1 MRDLSKRLA
10 LLAFVALV
18 CAAAPPDPAASP
30 DYAALTR
37 AYDALRTKDYDRAI
51 AAFLEAIKAAPAHT
65 ATRKDLAYTYLKIG
79 EADAAR
85 DQFGEAMK
93 INPADFHVALEYA
106 FLCFE
111 SRDDAI
117 AYKAAARRIFNR
129 IRESGDAVARATAEQ
144 AFHNID
150 EPLRTGIERWTQ
162 ALATNDSLS
171 AHEELASLAEQR
183 DELELAAEHYLK
195 AWHLLPDRKSLLL
208 DLGRVRKNLNQ
219 LDEANAAL
227 LAASRGGEPRVAE
240 RARELLP
247 ERYPFVYEFRR
258 ALALDPKNTELHREL
273 AYLLM
278 RMAEKG
284 EARPIE
290 AEDEFR
296 TITETNP
303 DDLLSAA
310 QLGFLYLSRKDTL
323 RAMPLLQR
331 VLAGTDEELASHVRI
346 ALHMPPKVYA
356 SALHSNSE
364 PGTEARVMAEK
375 SLKAGY
381 LKDALKY
388 LKLAHDADPVDF
400 SVMLKMAWAYN
411 MLREDGV
418 ALRWFALAR
427 KSPDAAISEEAE
439 KAWKTLRPAQARIR
453 TTVWMF
459 PFYSSRWKDVF
470 SYGQIKTE
478 FRLDGLPF
486 RPYLSTRFVGD
497 LRRTTP
503 GPYAGALPQN
513 LSESSFIL
521 AAGIAS
527 AKPWH
532 GITEWGEA
540 GSAIGYLNHRML
552 PDYRGGASWS
562 RSRGKGIGSETPG
575 FFYETTADGVFV
587 SRFDNDFLAYSQNRA
602 GWTLAPIQILWNANI
617 TTDVKHQYWANFVEM
632 GPGIRFHMAQ
642 MPPSLLFSFS
652 YLRGVYLI
660 NAGNPRR
667 PNFFDFRAGL
677 WYALTR

>member
-1 MRDLSKRLA
+1 MRDLFTRFVLA
-10 LLAFVALV
+10 SAMALTCV
-18 CAAAPPDPAASP
+18 AAPPDPAASP

-37 AYDALRTKDYDRAI
+37 AYEALKIKNYDGAI
-51 AAFLEAIKAAPAHT
+51 AAFLDAVKAAPGHT

-93 INPADFHVALEYA
+93 INPADFHVALEFA

-111 SRDDAI
+111 SKDDAI
-117 AYKAAARRIFNR
+117 TYKATARRIFNR
-129 IRESGDAVARATAEQ
+129 IRESGDTVSRATAEQ
-144 AFHNID
+144 AFQNID
-150 EPLRTGIERWTQ
+150 EPLRTGIARWTQ

-171 AHEELASLAEQR
+171 AHEELASLGEQR

-195 AWHLLPDRKSLLL
+195 AWHLLPARKSLLL

-219 LDEANAAL
+219 LEEANAAL

-258 ALALDPKNTELHREL
+258 ALALDPQNAELHREL

-278 RMAEKG
+278 RMGEKG
-284 EARPIE
+284 EARTQE

-296 TITETNP
+296 AITETNP

-310 QLGFLYLSRKDTL
+310 QLGFLYLSRKDTI

-331 VLAGTDEELASHVRI
+331 VLAGSDEELASHVRT
-346 ALHMPPKVYA
+346 ALHMPAKVYA
-356 SALHSNSE
+356 NALHTTGES
-364 PGTEARVMAEK
+364 GTEARVMAEK

-418 ALRWFALAR
+418 AMRWFALAR
-427 KSPDAAISEEAE
+427 KSPDSAISEEAE
-439 KAWKTLRPAQARIR
+439 KAWETLRPSQARVR
-453 TTVWMF
+453 TTAWMF

-478 FRLDGLPF
+478 FRIDRLPF

-503 GPYAGALPQN
+503 GAYAGALPQN

-521 AAGIAS
+521 AFGVAS
-527 AKPWH
+527 SKPWH
-532 GITEWGEA
+532 GITEWAEA
-540 GSAIGYLNHRML
+540 GSAIGYLSHHML
-552 PDYRGGASWS
+552 PDYRGGASWA

-587 SRFDNDFLAYSQNRA
+587 SRFNNDFLAYSQNRA
-602 GWTLAPIQILWNANI
+602 GWTLAPIQLVWNANI
-617 TTDVKHQYWANFVEM
+617 TTDAKHQYWANFVET
-632 GPGIRFHMAQ
+632 GPGIRFHMAA

-652 YLRGVYLI
+652 VMRGVYLI
-660 NAGNPRR
+660 NTGNPRR
-667 PNFFDFRAGL
+667 PNFNDFRAGL